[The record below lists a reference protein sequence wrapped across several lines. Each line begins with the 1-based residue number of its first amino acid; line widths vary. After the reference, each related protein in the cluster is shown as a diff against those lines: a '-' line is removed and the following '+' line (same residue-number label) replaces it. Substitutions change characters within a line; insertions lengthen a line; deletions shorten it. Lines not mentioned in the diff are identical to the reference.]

1 MLASKKRVSS
11 YGDFIFSGCMSFL
24 LNTKKVRTLSPITE
38 INDTIN
44 VTTAWPVH
52 LPPDPL
58 YSAANILSN
67 SNSKFILIN

>member
-1 MLASKKRVSS
+1 MFAIKKRVSS
-11 YGDFIFSGCMSFL
+11 YGDFIFSGYISFL
-24 LNTKKVRTLSPITE
+24 LNTKNVKTLSPTTV

-52 LPPDPL
+52 LPPDPF

-67 SNSKFILIN
+67 SNSKFI